1 MNNNDCAVCKLI
13 RNYLLFAVPL
23 LAILGSSSISGEAN
37 SHLWFARVE
46 LIDILAYGALA
57 GLISVIGY
65 KAYEEYWLPR
75 KQEQALKRLRTE
87 TTKGAND

>member
-1 MNNNDCAVCKLI
+1 VNNNDCAVCKLI

-23 LAILGSSSISGEAN
+23 LVILGSSSISGESN

-65 KAYEEYWLPR
+65 KVYEEYWLPFKR
-75 KQEQALKRLRTE
+75 EKALKRMRTE
-87 TTKGAND
+87 TMKGDND